1 MNIIIFHLFF
11 SSQLPPPSPLCCF
24 ERGSCNV
31 VTGDLVLQNG
41 GTNDESI
48 MASAGLSD
56 MQQSGNA
63 TTKKLGFG
71 LVGSGKRTTVPSFF
85 NEDDDDAHKEKKMRP
100 LVPIDYS
107 TEELQ
112 AVQATVSGA
121 APPNLAAAAEFAK
134 QISTV
139 SSKEE
144 KRDSEKERSRRIS
157 DRSSQRERD
166 RNDEDFNRSR
176 DENKERTQDRD
187 TERERGL
194 DKPRGAEN
202 KKLLDAKQL
211 IDMIPR
217 TKEEL
222 FSYEINWAT
231 YDKVSCLFR
240 HMISIATSL
249 SVVQFADYT
258 MLMCDTYMYLTY
270 PLAPSTCTG

>member
-1 MNIIIFHLFF
+1 M
-11 SSQLPPPSPLCCF
+11 
-24 ERGSCNV
+24 
-31 VTGDLVLQNG
+31 TGDMVLQNG
-41 GTNDESI
+41 GTNDESN
-48 MASAGLSD
+48 MVSTAASD

-71 LVGSGKRTTVPSFF
+71 LVGSGKRTALPSFF

-112 AVQATVSGA
+112 AVQPTVSGA
-121 APPNLAAAAEFAK
+121 TPPNLAAAAEFAK
-134 QISTV
+134 QISNV

-144 KRDSEKERSRRIS
+144 KRDAEKERSRRIS

-166 RNDEDFNRSR
+166 RNDEDYNRAR
-176 DENKERTQDRD
+176 DENRERTQDRD
-187 TERERGL
+187 TDREHGL
-194 DKPRGAEN
+194 DKPKTTDN

-222 FSYEINWAT
+222 FSYEINWAI
-231 YDKVSCLFR
+231 YDKVSGF
-240 HMISIATSL
+240 L
-249 SVVQFADYT
+249 S
-258 MLMCDTYMYLTY
+258 
-270 PLAPSTCTG
+270 P